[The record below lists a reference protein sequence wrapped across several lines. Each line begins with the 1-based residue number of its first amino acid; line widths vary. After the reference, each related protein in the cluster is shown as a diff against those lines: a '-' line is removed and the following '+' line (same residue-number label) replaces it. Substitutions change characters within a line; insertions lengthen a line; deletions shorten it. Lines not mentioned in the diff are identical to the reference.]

1 MVAVLA
7 PQLPGADPERLAAQI
22 EALKLLPAH
31 ARGLLAHLRA
41 HPDALSSGEATGP
54 AALRTLLDVL
64 APEHPAVQRMRCH
77 RCGAQRALPYR
88 RDGASTCG
96 RCYAQTHLKVCVR
109 CGELSRPDSREDGGI
124 VCSRCKVQ
132 DPARRDACT
141 GCGKTMRVAYRV
153 GGKPFCQTCGPRK
166 LYTCSACGQD
176 KRSAHAFTAQGPLC
190 STCYH
195 RRRENECV
203 QCGRNL
209 DLLSVLGTSHPDVQ
223 PVRSSEGMCQ
233 GECIRSPDLFNLPR
247 SRPPPTTLRPVRAH
261 RRHPDHAAAR
271 AGMRTLLPAASALS
285 GRLRQ
290 LPGNPPAGRRR

>member
-1 MVAVLA
+1 
-7 PQLPGADPERLAAQI
+7 
-22 EALKLLPAH
+22 
-31 ARGLLAHLRA
+31 
-41 HPDALSSGEATGP
+41 
-54 AALRTLLDVL
+54 
-64 APEHPAVQRMRCH
+64 MRCH

-176 KRSAHAFTAQGPLC
+176 KRPAHAFTAQGPLC

-203 QCGRNL
+203 QCGRTTVEARVA
-209 DLLSVLGTSHPDVQ
+209 DRDAGTWICYRCWV
-223 PVRSSEGMCQ
+223 
-233 GECIRSPDLFNLPR
+233 
-247 SRPPPTTLRPVRAH
+247 PPTLTCSRY
-261 RRHPDHAAAR
+261 
-271 AGMRTLLPAASALS
+271 G
-285 GRLRQ
+285 Q
-290 LPGNPPAGRRR
+290 